1 MTIVIQQLPGGSMTQ
16 DVDFFFDF
24 VSPYT
29 YLAQTQLAALKERTG
44 ARVRL
49 WPMHLLNL
57 MKQVGNVPTTV
68 ICGNKLKYAT
78 QDIARWVSRYG
89 VPFQFNPHVFS
100 GDPTLALKGALV
112 AQKQGLE
119 NAYNRAL
126 FDAFW
131 SEGLDVNDRA
141 VLARRIDAAGLDG
154 KALLETADTAE
165 YADQLEKNT
174 KLAGERGVFG
184 SPTFIVGEDAFFGND
199 RLQFLEERLRS

>member
-1 MTIVIQQLPGGSMTQ
+1 MAQ

-29 YLAQTQLAALKERTG
+29 YLAQAQLGALKERTG
-44 ARVRL
+44 ARFRL

-78 QDIARWVSRYG
+78 QDIGRWVSRYG
-89 VPFQFNPHVFS
+89 VPFQFNSHVFS

-112 AQKQGLE
+112 AQKQGVE
-119 NAYNRAL
+119 EAYNRAL

-131 SEGLDVNDRA
+131 GEGLDVNDRA
-141 VLARRIDAAGLDG
+141 VLARRLDAAGLDG
-154 KALLETADTAE
+154 KALLETADAAE
-165 YADQLEKNT
+165 YGEQLEKNT
-174 KLAGERGVFG
+174 KLAAERGIFG
-184 SPTFIVGEDAFFGND
+184 SPTFIVGDDLFFGND
-199 RLQFLEERLRS
+199 RLAFLEQRLRS

>member
-1 MTIVIQQLPGGSMTQ
+1 MAQ

-29 YLAQTQLAALKERTG
+29 YLAQTQLPALKERTS
-44 ARVRL
+44 ARIRL

-68 ICGNKLKYAT
+68 ICGNKMKYAT

-89 VPFQFNPHVFS
+89 VPFQFNPHVFA

-112 AQKQGLE
+112 AQQRGVE
-119 NAYNRAL
+119 DAYNRAV

-131 SEGLDVNDRA
+131 GEGLDVNDRA

-165 YADQLEKNT
+165 YAERLEKNT

-184 SPTFIVGEDAFFGND
+184 SPTFIVGDDAFFGND

>member
-1 MTIVIQQLPGGSMTQ
+1 MPQQ
-16 DVDFFFDF
+16 VDFFFDF

-29 YLAQTQLAALKERTG
+29 YLAQTQLPALKERTG
-44 ARVRL
+44 ASFRL

-68 ICGNKLKYAT
+68 ICGNKMKYAT

-89 VPFQFNPHVFS
+89 VPFQLNPHVFS

-112 AQKQGLE
+112 AQKQGVE
-119 NAYNRAL
+119 DAYNRAV
-126 FDAFW
+126 FAAFW
-131 SEGLDVNDRA
+131 GEGLDVNDRA
-141 VLARRIDAAGLDG
+141 VLAKRLDAAGLDG
-154 KALLETADTAE
+154 KALLETADAAE
-165 YADQLEKNT
+165 YAEQLEKNT

-199 RLQFLEERLRS
+199 RLEFLEARIRS